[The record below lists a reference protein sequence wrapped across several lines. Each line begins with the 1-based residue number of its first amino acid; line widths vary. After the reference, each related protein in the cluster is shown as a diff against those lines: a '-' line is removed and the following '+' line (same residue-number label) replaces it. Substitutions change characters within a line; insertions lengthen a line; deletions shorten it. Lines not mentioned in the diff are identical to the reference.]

1 MSWNQQLVGIST
13 CTLGNQLHLQI
24 GQGLSS
30 LKLLWRQRNTFN
42 SFWSSRRDLFRQQS
56 SVSIPP
62 DGSRAKAGAH
72 SVDRRIQFWQNEK
85 WFKWVN
91 ESHKTEAQIQ
101 RYQHIRNKWVQLKE
115 PKPFI
120 DTNRQRHTCVYMI
133 LPQYFPFFW
142 SKQMLNYWIRKITIA
157 KN

>member
-13 CTLGNQLHLQI
+13 CTLGNRLHLQI
-24 GQGLSS
+24 GQALSS

-42 SFWSSRRDLFRQQS
+42 SFWSSRLDLFRQQR
-56 SVSIPP
+56 SVNIPP
-62 DGSRAKAGAH
+62 DGSHAKAGAH
-72 SVDRRIQFWQNEK
+72 SLDRRIQFWRNEK
-85 WFKWVN
+85 SFKWVN

-101 RYQHIRNKWVQLKE
+101 RYKRNNGVRLKE

-120 DTNRQRHTCVYMI
+120 DTNTQRHTRVYII
-133 LPQYFPFFW
+133 LLQYFLFFW
-142 SKQMLNYWIRKITIA
+142 SKQILNFSIRKITIA